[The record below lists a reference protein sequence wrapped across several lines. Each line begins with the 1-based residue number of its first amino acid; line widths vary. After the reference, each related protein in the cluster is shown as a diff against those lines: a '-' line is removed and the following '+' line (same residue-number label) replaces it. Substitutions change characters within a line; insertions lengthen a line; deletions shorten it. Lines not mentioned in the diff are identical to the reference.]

1 MSLEIISALYLFM
14 VLSIMVVIIGE
25 NRNPLKA
32 LPWLLVVL
40 FVPVVGVILYIFFG
54 EDLRHTYLINRKVY
68 RRLSIVPNELSEREL
83 HHMNSEADSTMK
95 LVQNN
100 SNSPLLS
107 YQSIEIF
114 TDGANKF
121 ARLKADLVAAK
132 EYIHLQY
139 YAFEDDEL
147 GTEIAKILIAKAH
160 EGVAVRIL
168 YDDVGS
174 WSTKRT
180 FWMRMRKEGVQVY
193 PFMRVIFPIL
203 SSRVNYR
210 NHRKLVIIDS
220 RIGYIGGM
228 NIADRYVKG
237 DNLGTWRDT
246 HFRITGAALAEL
258 DSSFLM
264 DWYLV
269 TRRVVS
275 NISQKY
281 LRMFAETSA
290 LQVREQ
296 PRLQLVKGTPT
307 GVWRTIEQSMIAL
320 MMRATRLIRIE
331 TPYFLPTG
339 PLSSAISVAALSGV
353 EVEIIIPER
362 GDSSLVQAASH
373 SYVDALLD
381 AGVKVYQYGKG
392 FLHSK
397 FITVDNE
404 VSMIGSTN
412 MDFRSLEH
420 NFEIAAILYDAETAQ
435 ALNRI
440 FDEDRAESRL
450 VLKESWRKR
459 SRIKRFSE
467 SVSRLFSPLL

>member
-1 MSLEIISALYLFM
+1 
-14 VLSIMVVIIGE
+14 
-25 NRNPLKA
+25 
-32 LPWLLVVL
+32 
-40 FVPVVGVILYIFFG
+40 
-54 EDLRHTYLINRKVY
+54 
-68 RRLSIVPNELSEREL
+68 
-83 HHMNSEADSTMK
+83 
-95 LVQNN
+95 
-100 SNSPLLS
+100 
-107 YQSIEIF
+107 
-114 TDGANKF
+114 
-121 ARLKADLVAAK
+121 
-132 EYIHLQY
+132 
-139 YAFEDDEL
+139 
-147 GTEIAKILIAKAH
+147 
-160 EGVAVRIL
+160 
-168 YDDVGS
+168 
-174 WSTKRT
+174 
-180 FWMRMRKEGVQVY
+180 
-193 PFMRVIFPIL
+193 
-203 SSRVNYR
+203 
-210 NHRKLVIIDS
+210 
-220 RIGYIGGM
+220 M

-237 DNLGTWRDT
+237 DGLGTWRDT

-307 GVWRTIEQSMIAL
+307 GIWRTIEQSMIAL